1 MIKKSNKMGSAI
13 VKSKREQIILLF
25 TKGLPKTEISE
36 TVNIP
41 YSSVLKIIEK
51 YKNNYATGLNTQYD
65 NCGRKSTEQMQFYKR
80 ISLWLKRRH
89 IEWGA
94 PIIRVVMTN
103 RYGVEG
109 LPCIREMQKWFR
121 AASLNKPRQRKGHL
135 YIGTALAVHN
145 IWQVDAK
152 EQFTLSAGQ
161 AANYLTIVDEK
172 SGAWLEAPLSPLQSY
187 QSSPD

>member
-1 MIKKSNKMGSAI
+1 MGLAI
-13 VKSKREQIILLF
+13 VKSQRELIILLF

-36 TVNIP
+36 IVNIP
-41 YSSVLKIIEK
+41 YGSVLKIIK
-51 YKNNYATGLNTQYD
+51 RYKNNYAIGLNTQYA
-65 NCGRKSTEQMQFYKR
+65 NCGRKSTDQMQYYKR
-80 ISLWLKRRH
+80 ICLWLKRRH

-94 PIIRVVMTN
+94 PIIRVVMTQ
-103 RYGVEG
+103 RYGADG
-109 LPCIREMQKWFR
+109 LPSIREMQKWFR
-121 AASLNKPRQRKGHL
+121 AANLNKPRQRKGHL
-135 YIGTALAVHN
+135 VIGAALAVHN

-187 QSSPD
+187 QPSADSYC